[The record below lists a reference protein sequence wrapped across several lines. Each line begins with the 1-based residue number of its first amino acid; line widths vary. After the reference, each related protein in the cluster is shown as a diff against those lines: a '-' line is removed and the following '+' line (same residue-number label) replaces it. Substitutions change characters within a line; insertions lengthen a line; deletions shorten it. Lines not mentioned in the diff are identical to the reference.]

1 MKSRRDEVGETM
13 TLATLLRTGLGLS
26 VVGLDTVI
34 FGTGVIVGAPLLG
47 ATHPFVNGCYRA
59 WGRGVLLGCGARL
72 RTRGADRLDR
82 AGRYVF
88 VSNHLSDLDPPA
100 IFASLRH
107 HAVRFVAKEELARIP
122 LLGQAL
128 RAGGNVVISR
138 SDTRGDV
145 ARLDAQRELLERVSV
160 FFFAEGTRSPTGELG
175 PFKRGAAAFALKAG
189 MPLVPVGVHGTS
201 EILPRGLRVQRWGT
215 VGVSVGEPVP
225 VEGESLETRAALTEL
240 LRERVL
246 EEIENAKE
254 LTSVRP

>member
-1 MKSRRDEVGETM
+1 VTPSPSS
-13 TLATLLRTGLGLS
+13 LATILRTGLGLS
-26 VVGLDTVI
+26 VVGLDTAI
-34 FGTGVIVGAPLLG
+34 FGTGVIVAAPLLG
-47 ATHPFVNGCYRA
+47 ATHPFVNACYRA

-72 RTRGADRLDR
+72 RTRGADRLDP

-88 VSNHLSDLDPPA
+88 VANHLSDLDPPA
-100 IFASLRH
+100 ILASLRH

-160 FFFAEGTRSPTGELG
+160 FFFAEGTRSATGELG

-189 MPLVPVGVHGTS
+189 MPLVPVGVHGTL

-215 VGVSVGEPVP
+215 VGVSIGEPVP
-225 VEGESLETRAALTEL
+225 VEGESLEARAALTEL
-240 LRERVL
+240 LRERVRA
-246 EEIENAKE
+246 EIDKAKE
-254 LTSVRP
+254 LAAAP

>member
-1 MKSRRDEVGETM
+1 MR
-13 TLATLLRTGLGLS
+13 LATILRTGLGLS

-34 FGTGVIVGAPLLG
+34 FGTGVIVGASLLG

-88 VSNHLSDLDPPA
+88 VSNHVSDLDPPA

-138 SDTRGDV
+138 SDTKGDL

-160 FFFAEGTRSPTGELG
+160 FFFAEGTRSPTGA
-175 PFKRGAAAFALKAG
+175 R
-189 MPLVPVGVHGTS
+189 
-201 EILPRGLRVQRWGT
+201 
-215 VGVSVGEPVP
+215 
-225 VEGESLETRAALTEL
+225 
-240 LRERVL
+240 
-246 EEIENAKE
+246 
-254 LTSVRP
+254 